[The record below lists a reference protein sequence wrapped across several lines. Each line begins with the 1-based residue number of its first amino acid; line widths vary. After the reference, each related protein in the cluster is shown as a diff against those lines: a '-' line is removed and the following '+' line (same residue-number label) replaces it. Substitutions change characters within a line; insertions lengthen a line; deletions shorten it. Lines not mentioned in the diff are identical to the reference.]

1 MKDQKTIVY
10 KISDNTMKEMVDYF
24 EDKKR
29 DKTPPYAV
37 FQADEADTVVTLYE
51 SGKVVFQ
58 GVSADI
64 DAAMWNEKEASLNG
78 GKGAQDLTK
87 DKKKDDKKDKEKD
100 RTDYY
105 FISSIGSDE
114 VGTGDY
120 FGPIIVTSSFV
131 KKSDISFLEN
141 LGVRDSKKITDDK
154 IKTIAPDIIKRI
166 PHTIIILNNSDY
178 NKNYSSDTNMNKI
191 KAVLHNKALLT
202 LVNKDS
208 YSYDMIVIDQFVN
221 KNKYYEYLKG
231 NPNVLRTIT
240 FTTKAEDKCLSVAC
254 ASIIS
259 RYLFLK
265 EMDKLSS
272 ELGVTLPKG
281 SGPEVDRIG
290 KELVSKYGADK
301 LKSIAKLNFKNTE
314 RIMN

>member
-1 MKDQKTIVY
+1 VNNQKTIVY
-10 KISDNTMKEMVDYF
+10 KVSENTMKEMEKHF

-29 DKTPPYAV
+29 LKTPPYAL

-64 DAAMWNEKEASLNG
+64 DADMWGEREAFLNG
-78 GKGAQDLTK
+78 GKKAIDLTK
-87 DKKKDDKKDKEKD
+87 DKKKTDNKKDIDK
-100 RTDYY
+100 TDYY
-105 FISSIGSDE
+105 FINSVGSDE

-120 FGPIIVTSSFV
+120 FGPIVVTASYV
-131 KKSDISFLEN
+131 KRSDVSFLEN
-141 LGVRDSKKITDDK
+141 LGVRDSKKINDDK
-154 IKTIAPDIIKRI
+154 IKKIAPEIIKRI
-166 PHTIIILNNSDY
+166 PHSIIILNNSDY
-178 NKNYSSDTNMNKI
+178 NKNYNTDINMNKV

-202 LVNKDS
+202 LLNKDKFD
-208 YSYDMIVIDQFVN
+208 YDMIVVDQFVN
-221 KNKYYEYLKG
+221 KFKYYEYLKS

-265 EMDKLSS
+265 EMDKLSN
-272 ELGVTLPKG
+272 ELGITIPKG
-281 SGPEVDRIG
+281 AGPQVDSVG
-290 KELVSKYGADK
+290 KEIVSKYGKEK
-301 LKSIAKLNFKNTE
+301 LESIAKLNFKNTSK
-314 RIMN
+314 ILD